1 MKIKKIMKIK
11 ETDSNESFSKKL
23 SMAVQEKFGKN
34 RFVNKTA
41 ATKRPKSSKGI

>member
-1 MKIKKIMKIK
+1 MKKTMKIK

-23 SMAVQEKFGKN
+23 TMTVQEAFSKN
-34 RFVNKTA
+34 RLVNKTA